1 MTETRILSSRERS
14 LTQGE
19 RAAAFSLSRA
29 LPRLVTEAR
38 RLSAN
43 VVAGI
48 HGRRRAGT
56 GETFWQFRNFVPG
69 EPVARIDWRRSA
81 RDDRIT
87 IRDREW
93 EAAQTIWLWIDRSPS
108 MAFASSLAKASKLE
122 RALVI
127 GLAAADMLV
136 RGGERAGLIGL
147 TPPIASRAV
156 IDRLAE
162 VLLLDRG
169 PEAELPPAV
178 ALPASSEA
186 ILIGDFLQ
194 PLDDVRQRCRQLA
207 ERRARAHLICVADP
221 AEELFPFDG
230 HNEFFSTEPGPALR
244 VGDSS
249 AFAAAY
255 RRRIAAHRDGLRA
268 IAHELGWSFALHRT
282 DRPAA
287 ELLLSLRLLL
297 EAGQMPARSAGG

>member
-1 MTETRILSSRERS
+1 LTTTRILASGDRR
-14 LTQGE
+14 LGQTG
-19 RAAAFSLSRA
+19 RAAAFLLSRA

-56 GETFWQFRNFVPG
+56 GETFWQFRSFVPG

-108 MAFASSLAKASKLE
+108 MAFASDLAVVSKLE
-122 RALVI
+122 RALVV

-136 RGGERAGLIGL
+136 RGGERVGLIGL
-147 TPPIASRAV
+147 TPPVASRAV

-162 VLLLDRG
+162 ALLLDRE
-169 PEAELPPAV
+169 PEAELPPPV
-178 ALPASSEA
+178 PLPASSEA
-186 ILIGDFLQ
+186 ILISDFIR
-194 PLDDVRQRCRQLA
+194 PLDDIRSQCRRLS
-207 ERRARAHLICVADP
+207 ERRARGHMVCIVDP
-221 AEELFPFDG
+221 TEELFPFDG
-230 HNEFFSTEPGPALR
+230 HNEFIGTEPGPSLR
-244 VGDSS
+244 VGDSA
-249 AFAAAY
+249 AFATAY

-268 IAHELGWSFALHRT
+268 IANELGWSFTLHRT

-287 ELLLSLRLLL
+287 GLLLTLRLML
-297 EAGQMPARSAGG
+297 EVGQAPSRSAGG